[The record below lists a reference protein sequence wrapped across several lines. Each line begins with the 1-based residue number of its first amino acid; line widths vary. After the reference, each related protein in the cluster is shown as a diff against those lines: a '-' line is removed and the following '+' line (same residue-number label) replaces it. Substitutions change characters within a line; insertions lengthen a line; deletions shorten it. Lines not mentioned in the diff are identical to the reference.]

1 MEEKQKTAGR
11 AAGDPEIASRMV
23 LARKKA
29 GLTQKLAAERIGI
42 HQTNLSA
49 MESAKT
55 KLSIDVLLKAC
66 KLYQVSSDLLL
77 FNRQNATDDYLEQL
91 GTMAL
96 PYAELVYN
104 LSQLEDF
111 NKIREINHHI
121 CGLLEN
127 QSEGDPDNE
136 DEE

>member
-11 AAGDPEIASRMV
+11 AAGDTEIAGRMV
-23 LARKKA
+23 LARKKI
-29 GLTQKLAAERIGI
+29 GLTQKQAAERIGI

-66 KLYQVSSDLLL
+66 KLYQVSSDWLL
-77 FNRQNATDDYLEQL
+77 FNKQTATDDYLEQL

-104 LSQLEDF
+104 LAQLEDF
-111 NKIREINHHI
+111 NKVREINHYI

-127 QSEGDPDNE
+127 QWEEDSEDE